1 MGLVTQA
8 ATIGLISAAFTIC
21 LPLTHLPRN
30 RNDHQHPI
38 MAHLCLLGKFLT
50 YI

>member
-8 ATIGLISAAFTIC
+8 ATIGLITAAFTVC
-21 LPLTHLPRN
+21 LPLIHLPCN
-30 RNDHQHPI
+30 KNYQQHPI